1 MSQLE
6 DELLAEE
13 RAFSNC
19 HRTGGKKITST
30 EEYNASDRDSALVKE
45 VRAYRTPLVNDTM
58 ETSGKVKKEER
69 RDGPGGN

>member
-19 HRTGGKKITST
+19 HRTGKKKITST

-45 VRAYRTPLVNDTM
+45 VRAYRTPLVNDNSEDSADT
-58 ETSGKVKKEER
+58 EKEER